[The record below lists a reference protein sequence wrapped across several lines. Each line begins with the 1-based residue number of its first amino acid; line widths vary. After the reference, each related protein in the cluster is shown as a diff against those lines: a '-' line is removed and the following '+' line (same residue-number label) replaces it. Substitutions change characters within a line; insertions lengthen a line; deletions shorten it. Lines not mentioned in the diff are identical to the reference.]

1 MGDQDP
7 LTDLENLVKTHFGD
21 LLASMSVSANG
32 SLFLS
37 IWQQPVESLRL
48 YMKHLALFYI
58 IGSLDDHG
66 RLCLK
71 LITYHG
77 KQLEMLEETEKNRI
91 NEKEKIQFI
100 DKLTRMQLC
109 NGIKVPDNELKLDAQ
124 TFSFLYM
131 VEQFEE
137 NVIIRSRQCRVGVSD
152 KTPVCE
158 SCLALNKE
166 SEKCSKTDKLS
177 YTDDEQ
183 DFGLVDDGVDMSRS
197 FNDLDDDKHF
207 TMKRIKDEEGENED
221 SISECFE
228 PEVFDSKF
236 CDDDDDLHAY
246 NGEHQVN
253 GFGSIA
259 TKSKNSDSNHVDIG
273 SIYPF
278 FCDECKQSFVS
289 IRELQDH
296 IDFKSHKS
304 KLSSKCFL
312 CQQIIHDSL
321 RFHLWETHWK
331 LYPFK
336 CKMCN
341 YCAVRPSQVSSH
353 YRMQHNN
360 NMNSFDDVERVPEVF
375 RTIQSKENEYG
386 LQFQPSLSNSNS
398 SSEPF
403 LLQNE
408 SHFDSEY
415 EKYYY
420 MDFRDS
426 KPFYCEECQQ
436 TFSSGNNLKAHC
448 METCHKSE
456 VKATCFICHETLS
469 QADKSLRIHIY
480 SNHLRLKPFQCKLCP
495 FTSYTKYKLEVNHS
509 KSHYDQSSKENNI
522 EYLENVMELVDAF
535 EAKHGLELGIPMV
548 EKLKTG
554 KMFKPSSRKR
564 KMTQHMASTKTN
576 HHKPFM
582 CDECGSSFASLPH
595 LQQHVDDFLHTSK
608 ETAVCFECGDVMET
622 RDAFRHHLWSHHDF
636 KPYKCKYCDFVSTKK
651 ELVYIQHFVHTHGG
665 VGSELDVEI
674 LHNVLLQIDEYE
686 ERNNLHLGPPM
697 AGKRKRSKRQGIHHE
712 INSDIESSPSK
723 VVRQYSCSQCME
735 RYHSFKELKQHYQDT
750 GHKAKYSCFLCGET
764 TPKDVYLRNH
774 IISVHLKL
782 KPYKCVHCS
791 FTSYMPDKVYN
802 GHFRNIHG
810 NGEMG
815 TVDDV
820 IVLPDVL
827 EVLEEFERENHKNL
841 NVSMMLPPLESLG
854 NIKAKKTPG
863 RPKKNV
869 EKKDLLAKKV
879 KVEIDDGEIET
890 YSFDNNV
897 ESIDIKPL
905 IKAGQIQN
913 ERKRSTSKVK
923 YDCEICLLTF
933 TSKDD
938 YAKDQE
944 KHQKQLLNH
953 ETAQCPH
960 CAITVEKVN
969 LNHHFITDHPELK
982 AGCCIECL
990 LIIAPRSKMP
1000 KHYASVHRPKNDL
1013 CPICGKNFRSV
1024 KDHMAVKHGDKTK
1037 RHICDLCGRK
1047 FTHPTLLQGHMQKIH
1062 TERKQLP
1069 CKFCGQVFKEKMALT
1084 FHYWSMHLKVKPYK
1098 CKHCHYQGT
1107 QPQRIYEHCRT
1118 VHKIDGGRNDCE
1130 KIESDFQKIREFEIQ
1145 HGLNRQDVKVAK
1157 EYICWLC
1164 KKVCQSNLVL
1174 LKHELAHLNLSPFE
1188 CTFCSSKFKEKV
1200 ALQSHLDKKHGEKVP
1215 ASAVKGNTG
1224 VLALFER
1231 VKRIPPNLVEVYQEY
1246 KELSP
1251 TVVGSSNGQKT
1262 VNTLSCRKC
1271 VNGSSENIAA
1281 FLDHFHNAHG
1291 YEFASENDEVMNNA
1305 DDIDMEEMGEKLR
1318 CKCCGF
1324 ETINSQVLQ
1333 RHVSEVHRFT
1343 PEMYDQYIEPPKM
1356 EPAPKLFRPR
1366 KYRCRYCLV
1375 YTAVKKFT
1383 VHRHIRNTHDIQET
1397 FEHDVLLIS
1406 ESEHLLNQ
1414 MGGSQHHNI

>member
-7 LTDLENLVKTHFGD
+7 LTELENLVKTHFGD

-37 IWQQPVESLRL
+37 IWQQPVESSRL
-48 YMKHLALFYI
+48 YMKHLPLFYI
-58 IGSLDDHG
+58 IGSVDDQG
-66 RLCLK
+66 SLCLK
-71 LITYHG
+71 LISYHG
-77 KQLEMLEETEKNRI
+77 KQLEVLEDTEKN
-91 NEKEKIQFI
+91 KISDKDKIGFVE
-100 DKLTRMQLC
+100 KLTRIHLC
-109 NGIKVPDNELKLDAQ
+109 NGIKVPDNELQLDAQ

-131 VEQFEE
+131 VEQLEE
-137 NVIIRSRQCRVGVSD
+137 NVIIRSRQCRVGVSNNI
-152 KTPVCE
+152 PVCE
-158 SCLALNKE
+158 SCLALSKE
-166 SEKCSKTDKLS
+166 SEKCSKSDKMD
-177 YTDDEQ
+177 YMDDHDENE
-183 DFGLVDDGVDMSRS
+183 FGLMNDDLNLDSD
-197 FNDLDDDKHF
+197 FNQLDAIDQFRTKPV
-207 TMKRIKDEEGENED
+207 KDEGGENED
-221 SISECFE
+221 SYYEGIE
-228 PEVFDSKF
+228 PDNFDFKG
-236 CDDDDDLHAY
+236 CEDDDGFQFY
-246 NGEHQVN
+246 NGENRIN
-253 GFGSIA
+253 GFGGIQ
-259 TKSKNSDSNHVDIG
+259 TKSEFSDTNAGVG
-273 SIYPF
+273 TVYPF
-278 FCDECKQSFVS
+278 FCDICKQSFVS
-289 IRELQDH
+289 KLELQSH
-296 IDFKSHKS
+296 IDFTKHKS
-304 KLSSKCFL
+304 RLTSKCFL
-312 CQQIIHDSL
+312 CQQVIHDSL
-321 RFHLWETHWK
+321 RFHLMESHWK

-336 CKMCN
+336 CKLCS
-341 YCAVRPSQVSSH
+341 YSAVRPSQVSFH
-353 YRMQHNN
+353 CRTQHNN
-360 NMNSFDDVERVPEVF
+360 NSDSINDVELVPDVLRSIEM
-375 RTIQSKENEYG
+375 KENEYG
-386 LQFQPSLSNSNS
+386 LDLHPSLNNSNFLS
-398 SSEPF
+398 SHVLP
-403 LLQNE
+403 NE
-408 SHFDSEY
+408 THFDSEY
-415 EKYYY
+415 EKYYF

-426 KPFYCEECQQ
+426 KPFYCEECKEK
-436 TFSSGNNLKAHC
+436 FASANDLKAHC
-448 METCHKSE
+448 IDNFHKCE
-456 VKATCFICHETLS
+456 FKATCFICQENLS

-480 SNHLRLKPFQCKLCP
+480 SNHLCLKPFQCKICP
-495 FTSYTKYKLEVNHS
+495 FTSFTKYKLEAIHFKRHHS
-509 KSHYDQSSKENNI
+509 NSDITNNI
-522 EYLENVMELVDAF
+522 EYLEHVMELIDAF
-535 EAKHGLELGIPMV
+535 EAKQGLELGIPMLQ
-548 EKLKTG
+548 KLKSG

-564 KMTQHMASTKTN
+564 KSSQIDSSSNKKSR
-576 HHKPFM
+576 HKPFM
-582 CDECGSSFASLPH
+582 CDECGSSFSSLIR

-608 ETAVCFECGDVMET
+608 ETAVCFECGDVMESRET
-622 RDAFRHHLWSHHDF
+622 FRHHLWSHQGF
-636 KPYKCKYCDFVSTKK
+636 KPYKCKYCEFSSIKK
-651 ELVYIQHFVHTHGG
+651 ELVYVQHSAHRHGV
-665 VGSELDVEI
+665 VGSELDVEVSN
-674 LHNVLLQIDEYE
+674 HVLQQIDEYE

-697 AGKRKRSKRQGIHHE
+697 GENSKRSKRQGKHC
-712 INSDIESSPSK
+712 DIEYSPSK
-723 VVRQYSCSQCME
+723 S
-735 RYHSFKELKQHYQDT
+735 LKSNYT
-750 GHKAKYSCFLCGET
+750 CFLCGET
-764 TPKDVYLRNH
+764 ASKDVHLRNH

-782 KPYKCVHCS
+782 KPYKCIHCT

-802 GHFRNIHG
+802 GHYRNIHG
-810 NGEMG
+810 NGVMG
-815 TVDDV
+815 TTDDV
-820 IVLPDVL
+820 IALPEVL
-827 EVLEEFERENHKNL
+827 EVLEEFERENRKNL
-841 NVSMMLPPLESLG
+841 NISMTLPPLESLEPV
-854 NIKAKKTPG
+854 KPKKTPG

-869 EKKDLLAKKV
+869 EKDMFAKKV
-879 KVEIDDGEIET
+879 KEEVDDSGVDSYGFDSTIE
-890 YSFDNNV
+890 N
-897 ESIDIKPL
+897 IDIKPL
-905 IKAGQIQN
+905 IKAGQIQT

-923 YDCEICLLTF
+923 HECDICLLTF

-938 YAKDQE
+938 YTKDQE
-944 KHQKQLLNH
+944 KHQKQLMNH

-960 CAITVEKVN
+960 CAITVQKVN
-969 LNHHFITDHPELK
+969 LNHHFATDHPELK

-1037 RHICDLCGRK
+1037 KHICDLCGRK

-1200 ALQSHLDKKHGEKVP
+1200 ALQSHLDKKHGEKVS
-1215 ASAVKGNTG
+1215 ASAVKGNPD

-1231 VKRIPPNLVEVYQEY
+1231 VKRIPSNLVEIYQEY

-1291 YEFASENDEVMNNA
+1291 YEFASENDEVTNNT
-1305 DDIDMEEMGEKLR
+1305 DDLDTEEMGDKLR

-1414 MGGSQHHNI
+1414 MGGSHHHNI